1 VYMVWH
7 GHILSSDIGLV
18 LLAIGLVL
26 SHRPGNPAPVTEKT
40 AFTRG
45 EKLTVEQT
53 LLTAISFCLAV
64 QEITTDRMSD
74 VSQTRVRGGRAPK
87 TSLRD

>member
-26 SHRPGNPAPVTEKT
+26 SHRPGNPARKHEDCTGSRIPS
-40 AFTRG
+40 FT
-45 EKLTVEQT
+45 LT
-53 LLTAISFCLAV
+53 
-64 QEITTDRMSD
+64 R
-74 VSQTRVRGGRAPK
+74 
-87 TSLRD
+87 

>member
-26 SHRPGNPAPVTEKT
+26 SHRPGNPAYEASP
-40 AFTRG
+40 
-45 EKLTVEQT
+45 
-53 LLTAISFCLAV
+53 LL
-64 QEITTDRMSD
+64 D
-74 VSQTRVRGGRAPK
+74 G
-87 TSLRD
+87 

>member
-26 SHRPGNPAPVTEKT
+26 SHRPGNPD
-40 AFTRG
+40 
-45 EKLTVEQT
+45 VE
-53 LLTAISFCLAV
+53 
-64 QEITTDRMSD
+64 
-74 VSQTRVRGGRAPK
+74 
-87 TSLRD
+87 